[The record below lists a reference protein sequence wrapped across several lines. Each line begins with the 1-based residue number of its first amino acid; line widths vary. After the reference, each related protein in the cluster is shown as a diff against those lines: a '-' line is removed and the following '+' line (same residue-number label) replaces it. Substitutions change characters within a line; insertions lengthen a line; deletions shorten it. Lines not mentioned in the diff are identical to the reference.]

1 MSWSAIAFY
10 ERSAFSIYQYPVM
23 SISNVNVILDYI
35 IDVDVHEIFLFRNY
49 IIQDTRETRH
59 RGIAFFLKIY

>member
-1 MSWSAIAFY
+1 
-10 ERSAFSIYQYPVM
+10 M

-49 IIQDTRETRH
+49 IIQDTRETHH